1 MNPAEI
7 TSLLRVLGIIAG
19 ILQQLGVPGLVMLLL
34 GGPAA
39 VLITVLVLNYLSA
52 RKQERVLELYR
63 SDMTKV
69 VAAAQEASSKQLEV
83 YRADTQAIV
92 RELGENQKQT
102 AQFYKDNVEL
112 VKAYERVADD
122 LSDLVSTNVQ
132 VLERLAGKIENN
144 MFCPVA
150 RERARGQG

>member
-1 MNPAEI
+1 MNPADI
-7 TSLLRVLGIIAG
+7 TNLVRVLGIIAG
-19 ILQQLGVPGLVMLLL
+19 ILQQLGVPGLVGLML
-34 GGPAA
+34 GGPAV
-39 VLITVLVLNYLSA
+39 VLITVLVLNDRAA
-52 RKQERVLELYR
+52 RKQADTLAAYR
-63 SDMTKV
+63 TDMAKV
-69 VAAAQEASSKQLEV
+69 VAEARIESAKQLET

-92 RELGENQKQT
+92 RELGENQRQT
-102 AQFYKDNVEL
+102 AQFYRDNVEL

-122 LSDLVSTNVQ
+122 LSDLVATTVQ

>member
-1 MNPAEI
+1 MNPDIAQI
-7 TSLLRVLGIIAG
+7 LRVLGIIAG
-19 ILQQLGVPGLVMLLL
+19 VLQQLGVPGLVMLLL

-39 VLITVLVLNYLSA
+39 VLIAVLVLNFLSQ

-63 SDMTKV
+63 KDMAQV
-69 VAAAQEASSKQLEV
+69 VAEAQASAARQLET

-92 RELGENQKQT
+92 RELGENQRQT
-102 AQFYKDNVEL
+102 AQFYRDNVEL

-144 MFCPVA
+144 MFCPIA
-150 RERARGQG
+150 REGARGRS

>member
-1 MNPAEI
+1 MNGVEI
-7 TSLLRVLGIIAG
+7 TNLLRVLGIIAG

-52 RKQERVLELYR
+52 RKQERVLEVYR
-63 SDMTKV
+63 ADMAKV
-69 VAAAQEASSKQLEV
+69 VAAAQEASFRQLEI

-112 VKAYERVADD
+112 VKSYERVADD
-122 LSDLVSTNVQ
+122 LSDLVATNVQ
-132 VLERLAGKIENN
+132 VLERLVGKIDNN

>member
-1 MNPAEI
+1 MNPDIAQI
-7 TSLLRVLGIIAG
+7 LRILGIIAG
-19 ILQQLGVPGLVMLLL
+19 VLQQLGVPGLVMLLL

-39 VLITVLVLNYLSA
+39 VLIAVLVLNFLSQ

-63 SDMTKV
+63 KDMAKV
-69 VAAAQEASSKQLEV
+69 VADAQLAAATQLET

-92 RELGENQKQT
+92 RELGENQRQT
-102 AQFYKDNVEL
+102 AQFYRDNVEL
-112 VKAYERVADD
+112 VKAYERVAND

-144 MFCPVA
+144 MFCPLA
-150 RERARGQG
+150 RQSARGSS

>member
-1 MNPAEI
+1 MNPDVAQI
-7 TSLLRVLGIIAG
+7 LRVLGIIAG
-19 ILQQLGVPGLVMLLL
+19 VLQQLGVPGLVMLLL

-39 VLITVLVLNYLSA
+39 VLIAVLVLNYLSQ

-63 SDMTKV
+63 KDMAKV
-69 VAAAQEASSKQLEV
+69 VAEAQAAAAKQLET

-92 RELGENQKQT
+92 RELGENQRQT
-102 AQFYKDNVEL
+102 AQFYRDNVEL

-144 MFCPVA
+144 MFCPIA
-150 RERARGQG
+150 REGARGRS

>member
-1 MNPAEI
+1 VNGVEI
-7 TSLLRVLGIIAG
+7 TNLLRVLGIIAG
-19 ILQQLGVPGLVMLLL
+19 ILQQLGVPGLVLLLL

-52 RKQERVLELYR
+52 RKQERVLEVYR
-63 SDMTKV
+63 KDMAEV
-69 VAAAQEASSKQLEV
+69 VAAAQKASTTQLEI

-92 RELGENQKQT
+92 KELGENQKQT

-150 RERARGQG
+150 RENARGRG

>member
-1 MNPAEI
+1 VNPAEVSQI
-7 TSLLRVLGIIAG
+7 LRVLGIIAG

-39 VLITVLVLNYLSA
+39 VLITVLVLNFLAA
-52 RKQERVLELYR
+52 RKQEKVLELYR
-63 SDMTKV
+63 ADMAKV
-69 VAAAQEASSKQLEV
+69 VAEAQEASSRQLEV

-102 AQFYKDNVEL
+102 AQYYKDNVEL

-122 LSDLVSTNVQ
+122 LSDLVATNVQ

-144 MFCPVA
+144 MFCPLA
-150 RERARGQG
+150 RERARGRG